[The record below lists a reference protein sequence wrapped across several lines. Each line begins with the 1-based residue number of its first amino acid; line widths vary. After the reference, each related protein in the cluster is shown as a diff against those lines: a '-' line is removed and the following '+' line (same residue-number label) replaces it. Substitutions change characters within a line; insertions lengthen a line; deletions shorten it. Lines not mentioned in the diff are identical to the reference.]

1 MPVFKSAADLL
12 KSTLRTSSAT
22 VPGVKIDADQKKI
35 VSANDFK
42 VKIGDK
48 TEKYYPWGVNNKRPK
63 ELIEL
68 LSSNADMENLLKTR
82 ADFLFGAGLG
92 LFENKVDGFD
102 LVLVP
107 VQSTLL
113 TDWLLEKDI
122 ETLADNYYTNQVNLS
137 NSWINVD
144 IGKDNDLTLKGFD
157 ASTVRVGYTDDSKVS
172 KYLVS
177 GSWDS
182 QGAKQAKDYP
192 AFDFSLLKNGK
203 FDKMDY
209 FIHVRPEQPGQFWYG
224 YAPWSSLKP
233 VIELANMIPGFHTQ
247 GLETE
252 GNLGHILHIAKKYFR
267 DLANNPNYTKEDGST
282 FSEEEVEEAWADETD
297 YFLFGDG
304 KRKVLTD
311 MCEVNPATN
320 ELVKFLEIE
329 TVKKTQTGKE
339 YLETGTYAVNA
350 MSNGSG
356 VLNGLSGVSD
366 GKMNSSGGT
375 EIRISAE
382 YQQFYRTPRER
393 QKFLRILNLV
403 YVPYLRKKKLIPD
416 NVYFNHKNILLQT
429 LDTNKSGSTTV
440 AGPTK

>member
-1 MPVFKSAADLL
+1 MPTFKTANDLIR
-12 KSTLRTSSAT
+12 STFRTSSAT
-22 VPGVKIDADQKKI
+22 VPGVKIDADQKKL
-35 VSANDFK
+35 VQSNDFK
-42 VKIGDK
+42 VKIGENH
-48 TEKYYPWGVNNKRPK
+48 EKYYPWGVNNKRPK

-68 LSSNADMENLLKTR
+68 LASNADMENLLKTR

-92 LFENKVDGFD
+92 LFEERVDGND

-107 VQSTLL
+107 QVSNKIK
-113 TDWLLEKDI
+113 DWMLEKDL
-122 ETLADNYYTNQVNLS
+122 ESLADNYYTNQVNLS
-137 NSWINVD
+137 NSWMNVD
-144 IGKDNDLTLKGFD
+144 IQKDGDLMLRGFD
-157 ASTVRVGYTDDSKVS
+157 ASTVRVGFSKTGKVE

-177 GSWDS
+177 GLWDT
-182 QGAKQAKDYP
+182 QGAKEAKAYP
-192 AFDFSLLKNGK
+192 AFDFGMLKDSK
-203 FDKMDY
+203 FEAPDY

-224 YAPWSSLKP
+224 YAPWSALKP
-233 VIELANMIPGFHTQ
+233 VIELSNMIPGFHTQ

-267 DLANNPNYTKEDGST
+267 DLANNPNYTKENGDT
-282 FSEEEVEEAWADETD
+282 FSEEEVQEAWEDESD
-297 YFLFGDG
+297 DFLFGDG
-304 KRKVLTD
+304 KRKVLID
-311 MCEVNPATN
+311 ACEINPATN
-320 ELVKFLEIE
+320 ELVKLLEVE

-393 QKFLRILNLV
+393 QKFLRILNLI
-403 YVPYLRKKKLIPD
+403 YVPILRKKNIIGE

-440 AGPTK
+440 PGPTK